1 MPEMQFI
8 RAYRIFDESGQ
19 SAGHF
24 VERALDDLSKR
35 AKGGSVA
42 IVSIRSLGIRPTN
55 VLRDLS
61 PPNFLAIN

>member
-35 AKGGSVA
+35 AQ
-42 IVSIRSLGIRPTN
+42 
-55 VLRDLS
+55 
-61 PPNFLAIN
+61 

>member
-8 RAYRIFDESGQ
+8 RAYRIFDET
-19 SAGHF
+19 GHF